1 MSPVSGTP
9 MIEHGGTLTGRWLR
23 ERRLRFAVSI
33 AVVEGFLVAFH
44 VIPWFAALA
53 VAVLVLVGYFSWA
66 RTHRSTSIRQGGWI
80 VAVSQALV
88 ALVPV
93 LVVIATTLAIIAVAI
108 VAVIALA
115 VLLADRRR

>member
-1 MSPVSGTP
+1 

-33 AVVEGFLVAFH
+33 AVIEGVLVAFH

-53 VAVLVLVGYFSWA
+53 VSVLVLVGYFGWA
-66 RTHRSTSIRQGGWI
+66 RKHRSTSIRQGGWI

>member
-1 MSPVSGTP
+1 
-9 MIEHGGTLTGRWLR
+9 MIEHGGTRASRWLSKGR
-23 ERRLRFAVSI
+23 IRFAALI
-33 AVVEGFLVAFH
+33 AVVEGILVAFH

-53 VAVLVLVGYFSWA
+53 VALLVLVGYFSWA
-66 RTHRSTSIRQGGWI
+66 RTHRSASIRQGGWI

-108 VAVIALA
+108 IAVIALA
-115 VLLADRRR
+115 VLLADRRKRL